1 MGYNLNSPLE
11 RARLLEDARRYY
23 GSSEIWVHYPAS
35 CEYKFHSITEA
46 IMAVLQHAME
56 IDAIGDERFVS
67 CNMYNIG
74 SIDICI
80 HIIAASGDY
89 SCSYLLKKVESYD
102 YKYRPQEVKVA
113 APQEVNVEDEQ
124 KPTVS
129 AKTDVETK
137 EKSITTTTSMTPLKG
152 VYKMSLAPETLNDNK
167 EDKIKQALSIKEF
180 VNKICPGAKYK
191 AERLDEKS
199 VQITIFN

>member
-113 APQEVNVEDEQ
+113 APQEVKVEDQ
-124 KPTVS
+124 KPAVS
-129 AKTDVETK
+129 KKTDETK
-137 EKSITTTTSMTPLKG
+137 EEEPTTTAMTPLKG
-152 VYKMSLAPETLNDNK
+152 VYKMNLSPEDLFGNDK
-167 EDKIKQALSIKEF
+167 DEKTAISIREF
-180 VNKICPGAKYK
+180 VNRIAPGAGYR

-199 VQITIFN
+199 VQITIY

>member
-35 CEYKFHSITEA
+35 CEFKFHNITEA

-80 HIIAASGDY
+80 HIIAASGNDY

-113 APQEVNVEDEQ
+113 APQEVKVEDQ
-124 KPTVS
+124 KP
-129 AKTDVETK
+129 VETAT
-137 EKSITTTTSMTPLKG
+137 ETNEEPTTTAMTPLKG
-152 VYKMSLAPETLNDNK
+152 VYKMNLTPQSINDDK

-180 VNKICPGAKYK
+180 VNKICPGAKYR

-199 VQITIFN
+199 VQITIY

>member
-102 YKYRPQEVKVA
+102 YKFRPQEVKVA
-113 APQEVNVEDEQ
+113 VPQEVKVEDQ
-124 KPTVS
+124 KPATK
-129 AKTDVETK
+129 KTDETK
-137 EKSITTTTSMTPLKG
+137 EEEPTTTAMTPLKG
-152 VYKMSLAPETLNDNK
+152 VYKMNLSPEDLFGNDK
-167 EDKIKQALSIKEF
+167 DEKTAISIREF
-180 VNKICPGAKYK
+180 VNRIAPGAGYR

-199 VQITIFN
+199 VQITIY